1 MHKNNQRESV
11 RVTKLTTA
19 KSNAEREERPTHIVV
34 KYEIFTTSQIVC
46 K

>member
-1 MHKNNQRESV
+1 MRELQKQPERESV

-34 KYEIFTTSQIVC
+34 KYEIFTTS
-46 K
+46 